1 MMSFKVL
8 ASALAMIITFSA
20 FLPYIRGI
28 LTGRIKAHV
37 FSWVIWGITTLVV
50 FFAQLSDDGGAGAW
64 AVGLSA
70 SITLFIACLAF
81 LKRGDLA
88 ITKLDWLF
96 FIAALSSLPFWYF
109 SDSALMAVIIL
120 TTVDLLGFGP
130 TLRKAWA
137 YPQSESLGFFALFL
151 FRNLLVV
158 AALEHYSW
166 VTLLFPLAVA
176 LACMALMLIIVL
188 RRRQLSRTTPIS
200 S

>member
-28 LTGRIKAHV
+28 LTGAIKAHV

-50 FFAQLSDDGGAGAW
+50 FFAQLSDNGGAGAW

-70 SITLFIACLAF
+70 GITLFIACLAF

-137 YPQSESLGFFALFL
+137 QPQSESLGFFALFL
-151 FRNLLVV
+151 LRNLLVV
-158 AALEHYSW
+158 AALEYYSW

-188 RRRQLSRTTPIS
+188 RRRQLSRTTPAGF
-200 S
+200 